1 MVSPYP
7 NLEAI
12 TCQQLEG
19 DVFHIQLLHTGKQAI
34 TEWLNLCESLYQHT
48 KNRPAWRF
56 LLDCSHIGEPPPMQY
71 MFAQLRHW
79 AKNHHVPLL
88 SIAIL
93 YEDKDAE
100 RLRLINAL
108 FRTFND
114 VGRQAQLFSHDQRE
128 EALAW
133 LQQAH

>member
-12 TCQQLEG
+12 TYQQLEG
-19 DVFHIQLLHTGKQAI
+19 DIFEVKLLQTGKQPI

-48 KNRPAWRF
+48 QDKSDWRF

-79 AKNHHVPLL
+79 AKNHHVPRL

-93 YEDKDAE
+93 YEDEDEE

-108 FRTFND
+108 LRTFND
-114 VGRQAQLFSHDQRE
+114 VGRQAQLFSYKQRE
-128 EALAW
+128 EALTW